1 MLLLQ
6 APVDESKF
14 FEAAQTLA
22 QGLSQWSLLI
32 IGGSL
37 VIIVSTSYYR
47 PANSRVR
54 AAYFLFVPSWLCLA
68 ISIYQGIRVQR
79 SYVAYLVGSRQG
91 PNAQLSN
98 QIAETMADATRKQIL
113 SLQIALVFVGIWLVI
128 YVFWWVMSAQPGGKT
143 A

>member
-1 MLLLQ
+1 MLLL
-6 APVDESKF
+6 APGDESKF
-14 FEAAQTLA
+14 FEAAQSLA
-22 QGLSQWSLLI
+22 QGLSQWSLLT

-47 PANSRVR
+47 PANARVR

-79 SYVAYLVGSRQG
+79 AYVAYLVGSRQG
-91 PNAQLSN
+91 PNTQLSN

-113 SLQIALVFVGIWLVI
+113 SLEVALAFVGIWLLI
-128 YVFWWVMSAQPGGKT
+128 YIFWWIMSAQPGGKP

>member
-1 MLLLQ
+1 MLLLDT
-6 APVDESKF
+6 PPDPGKF

-47 PANSRVR
+47 PANPRIR
-54 AAYFLFVPSWLCLA
+54 AAYFLFIPAWMCLA
-68 ISIYQGIRVQR
+68 VSIYQGIRVQR
-79 SYVAYLVGSRQG
+79 SYVAYLVGTRQG
-91 PNAQLSN
+91 PNVQLSN
-98 QIAETMADATRKQIL
+98 QIAETVADATRKQIL

-128 YVFWWVMSAQPGGKT
+128 YVLWWVIAAQPGGKP